1 MLSYVSYWC
10 GALFIFHLAVVLPM
24 PADSVRT
31 PPADFWPGGGV
42 GGSSCTTTRAL
53 KTNKSWQMDTIS
65 TTRFYYQRCNSQ
77 IPERK
82 SAPHAPK
89 QMTFYLVVP
98 QLGYMRS
105 SSPSLMQSRG
115 PSIHAHSLSWQRH
128 HPRLNGCS
136 DTQRRRQL

>member
-1 MLSYVSYWC
+1 MFHIGV
-10 GALFIFHLAVVLPM
+10 FIFSRCLLLYCFRCLLTSCEH
-24 PADSVRT
+24 R
-31 PPADFWPGGGV
+31 WPISGPGPGV
-42 GGSSCTTTRAL
+42 GGSSSTTTRAL
-53 KTNKSWQMDTIS
+53 KTNKSWQMDTLS
-65 TTRFYYQRCNSQ
+65 TTRFYYQRCHSH

-98 QLGYMRS
+98 QFGNMRS

-115 PSIHAHSLSWQRH
+115 PSIHKHVLSRQRH
-128 HPRLNGCS
+128 HPRLSGCS